1 MRSSDFTLSKM
12 GSYLRAS
19 GLAERADLCL
29 KKSPADAVLK
39 RTGRGGGRGGRLWLR
54 RQWQRWRAAVRVLI
68 FLAGKSSGISWL
80 SSQERKYLSR
90 VFKGEEMLTRQK
102 RGGGKSWHD
111 RWHGGWKGPANSDAA
126 RNRLTGAKA
135 PGGHWGQL
143 RPGRWSVA
151 SWDVRALPSGAR
163 ETRARPREG
172 RTDSRLPAK
181 GTLTEKPVA
190 PRHPWALTP
199 RALRLSESQP
209 VFSPQGQVP
218 A

>member
-39 RTGRGGGRGGRLWLR
+39 RTGRGGGRGGGLWLR

-126 RNRLTGAKA
+126 RNRLTGAEA
-135 PGGHWGQL
+135 PEGALGRPQAGAVVGGLVGCAGFAF
-143 RPGRWSVA
+143 RGKR
-151 SWDVRALPSGAR
+151 D
-163 ETRARPREG
+163 
-172 RTDSRLPAK
+172 PAN
-181 GTLTEKPVA
+181 
-190 PRHPWALTP
+190 
-199 RALRLSESQP
+199 
-209 VFSPQGQVP
+209 
-218 A
+218 

>member
-19 GLAERADLCL
+19 GIAERADLCL

-54 RQWQRWRAAVRVLI
+54 RQWQRWRAAVRALI

-126 RNRLTGAKA
+126 RNRLTGAEA
-135 PGGHWGQL
+135 PEGALGRPQTGAVVGGLVGCAGFAFRGKRDPANRTEQGATS
-143 RPGRWSVA
+143 RTESREPKCPG
-151 SWDVRALPSGAR
+151 PGAHAGNTHR
-163 ETRARPREG
+163 G
-172 RTDSRLPAK
+172 RVQTAGGR
-181 GTLTEKPVA
+181 
-190 PRHPWALTP
+190 R
-199 RALRLSESQP
+199 
-209 VFSPQGQVP
+209 
-218 A
+218 